1 MNQDKTFYI
10 MMGKS
15 GCGKGTQS
23 ELLLKYLQEKSR
35 DVLYITTGGNFREFI
50 KSDNHTSNKS
60 KYLINTGGLMPE
72 FLAIWNWSTIFINK
86 IKGGEDVILDGAPRK
101 VLEVNALLEAC
112 DFYEYANVCV
122 LYVNVSDE
130 WAMEKLQS
138 RGRSDDDKKE
148 EQERKMQW
156 FKDDVIPCI
165 NMFKEKSETDTK
177 YKFLEINGE
186 QSVEDVHAELIS
198 KLEN

>member
-1 MNQDKTFYI
+1 MNQEKTFYI

-50 KSDNHTSNKS
+50 KLDNHTSNKS

-198 KLEN
+198 KLKN